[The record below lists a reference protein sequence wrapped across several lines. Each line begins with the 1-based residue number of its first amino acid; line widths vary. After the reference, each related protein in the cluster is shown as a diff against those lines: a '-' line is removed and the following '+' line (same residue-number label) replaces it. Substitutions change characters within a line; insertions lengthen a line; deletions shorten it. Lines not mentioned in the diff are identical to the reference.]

1 MPASDIKNRLINKI
15 KETNDPVILE
25 EVSALLALHEPESV
39 YEVSDAQKKKI
50 EEAKEQVKKIQTLS
64 DEQADKDTDEWLS
77 K

>member
-15 KETNDPVILE
+15 KETDDPVILE
-25 EVSALLALHEPESV
+25 EVSALLELHEPESV

-50 EEAKEQVKKIQTLS
+50 EQAKEQVIKNETLS